1 MHSVKATQEAWFFRI
16 GKTTMYKL
24 IPEVC
29 QAIYNCLKEEFMSF
43 PENHQAWIKISNDI
57 YRQYGM
63 PNCLGI
69 IDGKHFRIRA
79 PPHSGTLFFNYKK
92 FYSIVFL
99 GVCDANLRFFWG
111 NCGNYGEY
119 ISVNFTERI

>member
-1 MHSVKATQEAWFFRI
+1 
-16 GKTTMYKL
+16 MYKL

-29 QAIYNCLKEEFMSF
+29 RVVYITLKTEYMSF
-43 PENHQAWIKISNDI
+43 PEEQEEWIRISNEI
-57 YRQYGM
+57 YSKYGM

-69 IDGKHFRIRA
+69 IDGKHFRIKA
-79 PPHSGTLFFNYKK
+79 PPHSGTLFYNYKR

-111 NCGNYGEY
+111 NCGNYGNY
-119 ISVNFTERI
+119 TLVN